1 MWYKARYIL
10 QYTEPKK
17 LKKGSIK
24 HPNNSSWI
32 YLFLNNTIRSFQE
45 TQVFD
50 TGSSDFHKLVVM
62 VLKSSFQNHPKNNI
76 QKLWKL
82 FEHFIRWWF
91 LLDLLDSKALQKY
104 S

>member
-62 VLKSSFQNHPKNNI
+62 VLKSSFQNHPK
-76 QKLWKL
+76 K
-82 FEHFIRWWF
+82 
-91 LLDLLDSKALQKY
+91 
-104 S
+104 